1 MRDLWYSVSM
11 ITKGTYK
18 KEEVLNAM
26 KGVSFVSQNNKRTIW
41 CKDGVQITAR
51 YLELSFPYWK
61 VAVKKIA

>member
-18 KEEVLNAM
+18 KEIVLNAM
-26 KGVSFVSQNNKRTIW
+26 KGIPFVSQNNKRTIW

-51 YLELSFPYWK
+51 YLGLYFPYWK